1 MSLLPKDTILGNL
14 EILEVYEFYDKP
26 CLFSCKN
33 ISGQIFITVWIDE
46 TSYSNSWL
54 YVPISLRRFQQIVS
68 GGIDLRSSFLNAE
81 DGFVFNVSIPNEN
94 NRTEVVRVLCC
105 NLQED
110 ELPAEGEF
118 LNCGSQVIGL
128 LTEKKDV
135 KSISIQSRKVA
146 LNIAFG
152 FPNMNIM
159 QAPISSLGI
168 LLQSIQA
175 LIDALGQF
183 KAGKATVKGNV
194 SEDILR
200 QTQLAIVGA
209 YSGSFGVE
217 MISVS
222 EPDLWGNSLA
232 EEAVEAF
239 LELMKTGKDPQK
251 IRDFLLKAQPRAAL
265 RYRIFLEK
273 LVNSKAKISAE
284 WGSFN
289 QGKGGSIELLLAD
302 AKIILHIVSE
312 VEAEVPKQYEIEGEL
327 VGVNKRTKSFEI
339 WEIKGERKK
348 YSGRIVDQALNVA
361 ETATLSENY
370 NATIRET
377 IEVSPIT
384 GEEKIKYQLVNLKLI
399 K

>member
-1 MSLLPKDTILGNL
+1 MSLLPKETILGNL

-33 ISGQIFITVWIDE
+33 VSGQIFIAIWIDE
-46 TSYSNSWL
+46 TSYSNAWL
-54 YVPISLRRFQQIVS
+54 YVPTSLRRFQQIVS
-68 GGIDLRSSFLNAE
+68 GGMDLRSSFLNAE
-81 DGFVFNVSIPNEN
+81 DGFVFNVSIPKEDTI
-94 NRTEVVRVLCC
+94 TEVVRVFCC

-110 ELPAEGEF
+110 ELPTEGEF
-118 LNCGSQVIGL
+118 LTCGSQVIGL
-128 LTEKKDV
+128 LMEKKNV
-135 KSISIQSRKVA
+135 ESISIQSRKVA
-146 LNIAFG
+146 LNVAFG
-152 FPNMNIM
+152 FPNMNVM

-168 LLQSIQA
+168 LLQSIQT

-183 KAGKATVKGNV
+183 KAGQATVKGNV

-200 QTQLAIVGA
+200 QTQLVIIGA

-232 EEAVEAF
+232 EDAIEAF
-239 LELMKTGKDPQK
+239 LELMKTGKDSQK

-265 RYRIFLEK
+265 RYRVFLEK
-273 LVNSKAKISAE
+273 LVNSKAKISTE

-289 QGKGGSIELLLAD
+289 QGKGGSINLSLAD
-302 AKIILHIVSE
+302 AKIILDIVSE
-312 VEAEVPKQYEIEGEL
+312 VEEEAPKQYKIVGEL

-348 YSGRIVDQALNVA
+348 YSGRIIDKALAVA

-370 NATIRET
+370 SATISET